1 MSYELTVAKAEG
13 LEILTASVD
22 AITEPSHVETVV
34 AQLRELGEELS
45 PEDRST
51 YEKEVVARAQRIFDK
66 QLELAQL
73 KKLEVAL

>member
-13 LEILTASVD
+13 FEILTASVD
-22 AITEPSHVETVV
+22 DITEPAHVETVV

-45 PEDRST
+45 AEDRAT
-51 YEKEVVARAQRIFDK
+51 YEKEVVARAQRIFGK

>member
-13 LEILTASVD
+13 FEILTASVD
-22 AITEPSHVETVV
+22 DITEPAHVETVV
-34 AQLRELGEELS
+34 AQLREIGEELS
-45 PEDRST
+45 VEDRAT
-51 YEKEVVARAQRIFDK
+51 YEKEVVARAQRIFSK